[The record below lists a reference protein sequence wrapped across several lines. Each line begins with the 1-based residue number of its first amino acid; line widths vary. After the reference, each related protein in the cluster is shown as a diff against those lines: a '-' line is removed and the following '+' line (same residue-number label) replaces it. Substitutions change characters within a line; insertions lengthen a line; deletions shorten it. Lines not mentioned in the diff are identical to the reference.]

1 VQRVRGDVLKYVRD
15 VLDEPDCLLFV
26 LEERLELRT
35 YQLWG
40 NMLAVGT

>member
-1 VQRVRGDVLKYVRD
+1 VQRVRGDVLEDVRD

-26 LEERLELRT
+26 LEERLELGP

-40 NMLAVGT
+40 DMLAVGT